1 MKILILIYLLFT
13 SVISFADKS
22 IDIIIVNKSERI
34 LYVVKDDKIIKKYEI
49 ALGLNPTGHK
59 KKEGDKKTPEG
70 YYFIDGKN
78 SKVNTFCLYT
88 LRIQIFMTNKLL

>member
-1 MKILILIYLLFT
+1 MKILILICLLFT
-13 SVISFADKS
+13 SVISFAENS

-49 ALGLNPTGHK
+49 ALGLRK
-59 KKEGDKKTPEG
+59 KKVIKKLRKDIILLMEK
-70 YYFIDGKN
+70 IL
-78 SKVNTFCLYT
+78 KVNTFCLYT